1 MYRFYTVLPVV
12 LALIEKDGRVL
23 LGKRARRPYYNK
35 WDLPGG
41 RVNPH
46 EFLEDAIKREVREET
61 TLQVSKI
68 RLDGGYHYPGNEG
81 SPAIF
86 LLYQVQLFYG
96 QEEQTKEL
104 PELNWFSRKDL
115 INLDLTPW
123 SSYFLKGNVKE
134 HIESH

>member
-1 MYRFYTVLPVV
+1 MYQFYTVLPVV
-12 LALIEKDGRVL
+12 LALIEKDRRVL
-23 LGKRARRPYYNK
+23 LGKRAHRPYQNK

-61 TLQVSKI
+61 DLIISKLS
-68 RLDGGYHYPGNEG
+68 LDGVYHYPGNEG

-86 LLYQVQLFYG
+86 LLYRVQLFHG
-96 QEEQTKEL
+96 QVKLTKEL

-115 INLDLTPW
+115 INLELTPW
-123 SSYFLKGNVKE
+123 SRHFLTENVKNPAK
-134 HIESH
+134 SH